1 MQLVVIVI
9 GLVIAVIAIIKI
21 TLKNEFSDDYEIDF
35 EERHRENFVNR
46 FETDSFDFRNHI
58 D

>member
-1 MQLVVIVI
+1 MAVIV
-9 GLVIAVIAIIKI
+9 IIKI
-21 TLKNEFSDDYEIDF
+21 TRKNEFSDDYEIDF

-46 FETDSFDFRNHI
+46 FETDFFDFRSHI

>member
-9 GLVIAVIAIIKI
+9 GLVIAVIVIIKI
-21 TLKNEFSDDYEIDF
+21 TRKNEFSNDYEIDF
-35 EERHRENFVNR
+35 EERHRKNFVNR
-46 FETDSFDFRNHI
+46 FETDFFDFRNHI